1 MRLLLPRGGGG
12 RGLGGLKP
20 LVAAALAVAILT
32 GCGDD
37 GGKKQDTAK
46 TPTPTATPT
55 PAETRSP
62 AVAEGKARGDLAI
75 GITEQNPNFFWA
87 PGAREGVAPEFVRW
101 QDDMGKLKP
110 SFYRLVLDWPSLQPD
125 PNQPADLAHP
135 YDGCLRGTPPC
146 AGWAGVKD
154 QLAALA
160 SRQKQHK
167 GGWQVLAVITG
178 TPDWAA
184 RPASGC
190 ERSGT
195 QPRSRA
201 PKASA
206 MGAYRKLVTDVAALG
221 DEVGVELR
229 YWSAWN
235 EPNHPFFISPQRATC
250 STSAKSLAAVRYTEM
265 VRNLKRALDRRARRP
280 GVRAGRARRASTRAR
295 RRAPRSA
302 SSCASLPN
310 SVVCGSTILSQH
322 GYITG
327 INPVD
332 DAAKGAA
339 AHKCKKKHV
348 VWMTETGVGA
358 PHAGE
363 DKRTSA
369 PAERKACKQLH
380 RRLVQWYDDP
390 RVTAAFQYTFREDD
404 VFRTGLITTDLA
416 RAFPVLKE
424 WQAWGGTARPK
435 PTDPP
440 PSRARCGSS

>member
-1 MRLLLPRGGGG
+1 LT
-12 RGLGGLKP
+12 
-20 LVAAALAVAILT
+20 AAVIS

-37 GGKKQDTAK
+37 DKKSADK
-46 TPTPTATPT
+46 PTPTPT

-62 AVAEGKARGDLAI
+62 EVAKGKARGDLAV
-75 GITEQNPNFFWA
+75 GLTEQNPNLLWA
-87 PGAREGVAPEFVRW
+87 PGVRAGVPKEFARW
-101 QDDMGKLKP
+101 QDDTGKLKP
-110 SFYRLVLDWPSLQPD
+110 AFFRLVLDWPSLQP
-125 PNQPADLAHP
+125 QKGAPAHLEQP

-167 GGWQVLAVITG
+167 GGWEVLVVITG

-190 ERSGT
+190 EREGT

-201 PKASA
+201 PKPSA
-206 MGAYRKLVTDVAALG
+206 MGAYRKLVEDVIALG
-221 DEVGVELR
+221 GKLGVDLR

-235 EPNHPFFISPQRATC
+235 EPNHPFFISPQRAVC
-250 STSAKSLAAVRYTEM
+250 DAASPSLAVKRYAELT
-265 VRNLKRALDRRARRP
+265 RNLKRALDDAP
-280 GVRAGRARRASTRAR
+280 GDQQYVLGELAGLDESKTKSTSLQEFLREL
-295 RRAPRSA
+295 PR
-302 SSCASLPN
+302 

-327 INPVD
+327 INPVGL
-332 DAAKGAA
+332 AAKAA
-339 AHKCKKKHV
+339 ATHKCKKKHV

-358 PHAGE
+358 PHAGD
-363 DKRTSA
+363 DKRTTGK
-369 PAERKACKQLH
+369 AERRDC
-380 RRLVQWYDDP
+380 RRLHKRLVRWYDDP

-404 VFRTGLITTDLA
+404 IFRTGLVNTALD
-416 RAFPVLKE
+416 RAFPVLRE
-424 WQAWGGTARPK
+424 WQAWGGTARPD

-440 PSRARCGSS
+440 PSHAKCART

>member
-1 MRLLLPRGGGG
+1 MTTAATRTPPRP
-12 RGLGGLKP
+12 RRP
-20 LVAAALAVAILT
+20 
-32 GCGDD
+32 
-37 GGKKQDTAK
+37 
-46 TPTPTATPT
+46 TPT

-110 SFYRLVLDWPSLQPD
+110 SFYRLVLDWPSLQPE
-125 PNQPADLAHP
+125 QGKPADLAHP

-167 GGWQVLAVITG
+167 GGWQVLVVITG

-221 DEVGVELR
+221 EEVGR
-229 YWSAWN
+229 
-235 EPNHPFFISPQRATC
+235 RA
-250 STSAKSLAAVRYTEM
+250 ALLERLERAQPPVLHLAPARD
-265 VRNLKRALDRRARRP
+265 LLDVGEVAGRRPLHGAGAQPRRAR
-280 GVRAGRARRASTRAR
+280 
-295 RRAPRSA
+295 
-302 SSCASLPN
+302 
-310 SVVCGSTILSQH
+310 
-322 GYITG
+322 
-327 INPVD
+327 
-332 DAAKGAA
+332 
-339 AHKCKKKHV
+339 
-348 VWMTETGVGA
+348 
-358 PHAGE
+358 
-363 DKRTSA
+363 
-369 PAERKACKQLH
+369 
-380 RRLVQWYDDP
+380 
-390 RVTAAFQYTFREDD
+390 
-404 VFRTGLITTDLA
+404 
-416 RAFPVLKE
+416 
-424 WQAWGGTARPK
+424 
-435 PTDPP
+435 
-440 PSRARCGSS
+440 